1 MELIVKDKS
10 FYKKAI
16 SLAVPITLQRVLTS
30 LLSLVD
36 TFVIGYIGEKALA
49 SVTLANI
56 PLNVVQMFLFGAQS
70 GTSILISQYY
80 GKKDFKS
87 VNKVLGVA
95 LWTVFIVTFIFSLI
109 FVFFPVQFL
118 SLFSNDVEIVELT
131 VNYARLCSFAFIL
144 NALNLVYLSAL
155 SAMEQIKVG
164 TYVLTSSMVIK
175 IILSLLF
182 ILGLD
187 MGIVGAGLATLISR
201 FIELGMC
208 LFHLLKNNYFEFE
221 IPTILSPGSEMIA
234 KYFQS
239 AGTVMINE
247 TIWGSGISSITN
259 VFSHM
264 DNSAYILSAYSVA
277 STTQNMITSLSA
289 GFSNTAAIMVGIA
302 VGANKKDEEVKKT
315 AYTLII
321 MSLLVGS
328 AVGLLLFII
337 NLLFGYSLIY
347 PMFNLSQISSGYCNI
362 MTNINAL
369 LLPFRTFNNCIV
381 VGVLRGAGDVKL
393 AALIDVLPLWL
404 GAVPYAYITG
414 LFMKCGI
421 GIVFSSYLVQY
432 IIQSVFGIGRLF
444 KGNWIKN
451 MTN

>member
-1 MELIVKDKS
+1 
-10 FYKKAI
+10 
-16 SLAVPITLQRVLTS
+16 
-30 LLSLVD
+30 
-36 TFVIGYIGEKALA
+36 
-49 SVTLANI
+49 
-56 PLNVVQMFLFGAQS
+56 
-70 GTSILISQYY
+70 
-80 GKKDFKS
+80 
-87 VNKVLGVA
+87 
-95 LWTVFIVTFIFSLI
+95 
-109 FVFFPVQFL
+109 
-118 SLFSNDVEIVELT
+118 
-131 VNYARLCSFAFIL
+131 
-144 NALNLVYLSAL
+144 
-155 SAMEQIKVG
+155 
-164 TYVLTSSMVIK
+164 
-175 IILSLLF
+175 
-182 ILGLD
+182 
-187 MGIVGAGLATLISR
+187 
-201 FIELGMC
+201 
-208 LFHLLKNNYFEFE
+208 
-221 IPTILSPGSEMIA
+221 
-234 KYFQS
+234 
-239 AGTVMINE
+239 
-247 TIWGSGISSITN
+247 
-259 VFSHM
+259 M

-414 LFMKCGI
+414 LIMKCGI